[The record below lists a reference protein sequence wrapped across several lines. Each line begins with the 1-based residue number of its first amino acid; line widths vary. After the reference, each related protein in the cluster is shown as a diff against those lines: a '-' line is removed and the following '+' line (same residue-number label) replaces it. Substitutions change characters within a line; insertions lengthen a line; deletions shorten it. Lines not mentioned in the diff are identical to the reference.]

1 MGEPSAAGSV
11 AGAGAR
17 SGEMGLGRRTVSG
30 GLWLLGQRLA
40 VQLLAVAQ
48 TVILARL
55 LAPRDLGVMGIALLA
70 VRYGEVFTYTGYD
83 YALVQKVDL
92 SEADLHTAW
101 AIMLGRRLLLAVGLF
116 LLAAPLGG
124 LFHEPEATPLLRALS
139 LAQVMGGLS
148 SLGPILALRELAYAR
163 FVAASL
169 PALAIGFAVSVGLA
183 FAWRNAWALACG
195 YLAQTAAM
203 CALSYCVHPHR
214 PRLRVDVAA
223 ARQLTGYGRWMLAS
237 AVLNLVV
244 TQGSDTACA
253 WMFGPAALGLYQ
265 MASRFAFLPATQI
278 GEVAASAAL
287 PSYARIQ
294 REPARLRGA
303 FLRVLGLTAF
313 VVLPLSV
320 LIMGLG
326 PALVG
331 PVLGAKWL
339 DAAPLLPVIAVA
351 GLLAALQRT
360 GTPLFLATGR
370 PRAQFLMDGAG
381 AAVVASLFYPLG
393 RAFGPWGLGVA
404 AALGGVAGLAV
415 CCGGIRRWLGCG
427 ATELGRALLP
437 PLCGAAAMLAIL
449 WASGAPAGAAPTI
462 AAGVPAIAL
471 RAVVAGAAYLAALS
485 ACARLLGSA
494 NSAREALAL
503 AKEAAL
509 GLWPRASR

>member
-1 MGEPSAAGSV
+1 MGEPRAAGSV
-11 AGAGAR
+11 AGAGAPP
-17 SGEMGLGRRTVSG
+17 GEMGLAQRTASG
-30 GLWLLGQRLA
+30 GLWLLGQRVAL
-40 VQLLAVAQ
+40 QLLALAQ

-101 AIMLGRRLLLAVGLF
+101 VVMLGRRLLLAAALF

-124 LFHEPEATPLLRALS
+124 LFHEPAATPLLRALS

-148 SLGPILALRELAYAR
+148 SLGPVLALRELAYAR

-169 PALAIGFAVSVGLA
+169 PALAVGFAVSAGLA

-214 PRLRVDVAA
+214 PRLRFDVAA
-223 ARQLTGYGRWMLAS
+223 ARRLSSYGRWMLGS
-237 AVLNLVV
+237 AVLNLVAG
-244 TQGSDTACA
+244 QGADTACA

-265 MASRFAFLPATQI
+265 MASRFALLPATQI

-294 REPARLRGA
+294 REPARLA
-303 FLRVLGLTAF
+303 SAYLRVLGLTAF
-313 VVLPLSV
+313 VVVPLSALV
-320 LIMGLG
+320 AGLG

-360 GTPLFLATGR
+360 GTPLFLATGW
-370 PRAQFLMDGAG
+370 PKAQFLMDGAG
-381 AAVVASLFYPLG
+381 AAVVAALLYPLG
-393 RAFGPWGLGVA
+393 RAFGPWGLGLV

-415 CCGGIRRWLGCG
+415 CCWGVRRWLGCG
-427 ATELGRALLP
+427 AAELGRALLP
-437 PLCGAAAMLAIL
+437 QLCGAAAMLAIL
-449 WASGAPAGAAPTI
+449 WAGAVLAGMAPT
-462 AAGVPAIAL
+462 AVAGLPSIAL
-471 RAVVAGAAYLAALS
+471 RAVAAGGAYLAVLS

-494 NSAREALAL
+494 NSASEALAL